1 MMSALLLLLGTAHA
15 TTFTSALGLADLA
28 ARSDQAV
35 QGRVVS
41 LEPVLRAERIW
52 TLARVDVAGG
62 PDVDVWVLGGCLPE
76 RDLCMTVA
84 GSPRPEVGERVFTFV
99 SEGRV
104 TGLAQGWFVLHGED
118 AVRDLSGLVFADG
131 RAPVASVRVAELL
144 EAARAIP
151 RR

>member
-1 MMSALLLLLGTAHA
+1 MIAALFLVGSAHA
-15 TTFTSALGLADLA
+15 TTFTSALGLQDLA
-28 ARSDQAV
+28 ARSDHAV

-41 LEPVLRAERIW
+41 LEPVLRGERIW
-52 TLARVDVAGG
+52 TLARVDVAEG

-84 GSPRPEVGERVFTFV
+84 GSPRPEVGERVFTFL

-104 TGLAQGWFVLHGED
+104 TGLAQGWFVLHGD
-118 AVRDLSGLVFADG
+118 DGVRDLSGLVFADG
-131 RAPVASVRVAELL
+131 RAPVSSVRITELQ
-144 EAARAIP
+144 EAARAVP